1 MIVEQKDGQCR
12 MKFQMEQAVRLLDSY
27 HLATLAQW
35 VAEKAAVIQQI
46 PAPTFME
53 QQRAAYVQGQ
63 FVQMGLQDVDE
74 DHVFNVYGRLPGKY
88 PALPALMLVAH
99 TDTVFGADTDLTLRR
114 VGDNLH
120 GPGIGDN
127 SLGVA
132 GLLGVLHYLTSRKIE
147 LERDVWFVATSCEEG
162 LGDLKG
168 MRAAF
173 ERLKLT
179 IAGVINL
186 EGLAFGHIYHAGI
199 AVKRL
204 HITAQTG
211 GGHSWLHFGRPS
223 AIHALMQLGA
233 KISAI
238 RPPERPRTTYNIG
251 VIEGGV
257 SINTIAA
264 SASMWLDLR
273 SEQTDALMLL
283 ERDVRSLIDM
293 LSSEEV
299 RFTVEVVGERPAG
312 YLSPNHPL
320 VQAAG
325 EALNYVGVR
334 GVLETGSTDGNISL
348 AGGCPTVTVGIT
360 RGGNAHRLDEYAE
373 TAPIRDG
380 MLHLLM
386 LVITASRAEG
396 VL

>member
-1 MIVEQKDGQCR
+1 

-35 VAEKAAVIQQI
+35 VANQAAVIQQI

-53 QQRAAYVQGQ
+53 QQRADYVRGQ
-63 FVQMGLQDVDE
+63 FAQMGLADVAD
-74 DHVFNVYGRLPGKY
+74 DAVFNVYGRLPGKY
-88 PALPALMLVAH
+88 PALPAVMLVAH
-99 TDTVFGADTDLTLRR
+99 TDTVFGAETDLTLRR
-114 VGDNLH
+114 MGDNLH

-127 SLGVA
+127 SMGVA

-147 LERDVWFVATSCEEG
+147 LERDIWFVATSCEEG

-173 ERLKLT
+173 ERLKPTL
-179 IAGVINL
+179 AGVINL
-186 EGLAFGHIYHAGI
+186 EGLAFGHVYHAGI

-204 HITAQTG
+204 HITAHTG
-211 GGHSWLHFGRPS
+211 GGHSWLHFGRAS
-223 AIHALMQLGA
+223 AIHVLMQLGA

-238 RPPERPRTTYNIG
+238 KPPERPRTTYNIG

-264 SASMWLDLR
+264 SASLWLDLR
-273 SEQTDALMLL
+273 SEQSDALMIL
-283 ERDVRSLIDM
+283 ERDVRAMIDT
-293 LSSEEV
+293 LKSDDV
-299 RFTVEVVGERPAG
+299 RFGIKVVGERPAG
-312 YLSPNHPL
+312 YLSPDHPL
-320 VQAAG
+320 VQASI
-325 EALNYVGVR
+325 EALSYVGVR
-334 GVLETGSTDGNISL
+334 AVLETGSTDGNISL
-348 AGGCPTVTVGIT
+348 AGGCPTVTVGIS

-386 LVITASRAEG
+386 LVMTASRAEG